1 MQITLK
7 QRDIELALKMYLS
20 AQGISLLQRSFNV
33 EFTAGRKDSG
43 LSASIDIGPA
53 EALTEEVMEAV
64 KVVPMATHPLLN
76 TPADP
81 EPLIVETVISLPVTD
96 EPEDP
101 EGEVTTEAALAA
113 SVPWQD
119 EPEVPAQAEAAAVA
133 VPSPIFTP
141 DAEVPIAAPVPAP
154 PLTSVSLFA

>member
-53 EALTEEVMEAV
+53 EALTKETMESV
-64 KVVPMATHPLLN
+64 KV
-76 TPADP
+76 
-81 EPLIVETVISLPVTD
+81 EPLQNTTAATESVIVETIISPPVTD
-96 EPEDP
+96 EPEEP

-119 EPEVPAQAEAAAVA
+119 EPEVPAQAEAVA
-133 VPSPIFTP
+133 EPSPIFTP
-141 DAEVPIAAPVPAP
+141 DAEVPIAAPAPAP
-154 PLTSVSLFA
+154 SLTSVSLFA

>member
-53 EALTEEVMEAV
+53 EALTEEVMESV
-64 KVVPMATHPLLN
+64 KVEPLLN
-76 TPADP
+76 TPAVP
-81 EPLIVETVISLPVTD
+81 EPVIVETAISLPITD

-113 SVPWQD
+113 SAPWQD
-119 EPEVPAQAEAAAVA
+119 GPEVPSQAEAVAA
-133 VPSPIFTP
+133 PSPIFTP
-141 DAEVPIAAPVPAP
+141 NEEVPIAAPVTAP

>member
-53 EALTEEVMEAV
+53 EALTEEVIEDV
-64 KVVPMATHPLLN
+64 KVVPPTTHLMQN
-76 TPADP
+76 TTAAH
-81 EPLIVETVISLPVTD
+81 EPVIVETIISPPVTD
-96 EPEDP
+96 EPEGP

-119 EPEVPAQAEAAAVA
+119 EPEVPAQAEAVA
-133 VPSPIFTP
+133 EPSPIFTP
-141 DAEVPIAAPVPAP
+141 DAEVPIAAPAPAP
-154 PLTSVSLFA
+154 SLTSVSLFA

>member
-7 QRDIELALKMYLS
+7 QRDIELAMKMYLS

-53 EALTEEVMEAV
+53 EALAEEVMESV
-64 KVVPMATHPLLN
+64 KVVPIATHPLLN

-81 EPLIVETVISLPVTD
+81 EPLIVETVISLPVTN
-96 EPEDP
+96 EPEEP

-113 SVPWQD
+113 SVTWQD
-119 EPEVPAQAEAAAVA
+119 EPEVPAKAEAVA
-133 VPSPIFTP
+133 EPSPIFTP
-141 DAEVPIAAPVPAP
+141 DAEVPIAALAPAP
-154 PLTSVSLFA
+154 SLTSVSLFA

>member
-53 EALTEEVMEAV
+53 EALTKEAMESV
-64 KVVPMATHPLLN
+64 KV
-76 TPADP
+76 
-81 EPLIVETVISLPVTD
+81 EPLQNTTAVPESVIVETIISPPVTD
-96 EPEDP
+96 EPEEP

-119 EPEVPAQAEAAAVA
+119 EPEVPAQAEAVA
-133 VPSPIFTP
+133 EPSPIFTT
-141 DAEVPIAAPVPAP
+141 DAEVPIAAPAPAP
-154 PLTSVSLFA
+154 SLTSVSLFA

>member
-53 EALTEEVMEAV
+53 EALTKEAMESV
-64 KVVPMATHPLLN
+64 KV
-76 TPADP
+76 
-81 EPLIVETVISLPVTD
+81 EPLQNTTAATEPVIVETIISPPVTD
-96 EPEDP
+96 EPEEP

-119 EPEVPAQAEAAAVA
+119 EPEVPAQAEVVA
-133 VPSPIFTP
+133 EPSLIFDP
-141 DAEVPIAAPVPAP
+141 DAEVPIAAPAPATS
-154 PLTSVSLFA
+154 LTSVSLFA